1 MQNNKW
7 CVSLVCTEIACHW
20 NKSTEKIARP
30 CKISDLF
37 VTKNPRTKQ
46 RDKKYREDLKSFNP
60 WIEGHRNLNKEKFG
74 NFLTNQMLIKMLLF
88 FSYLTMLIKMR
99 LIWCSKYWA
108 YMLWYSFNQ
117 PWCHWGWPFCSFIKK
132 SAWKKCFGWFNW
144 N

>member
-74 NFLTNQMLIKMLLF
+74 NFLTVNVNQNVNQNVVIFQLLDNADQNEINMMQQILSLYVMIF
-88 FSYLTMLIKMR
+88 FQPTLMPLRLTFLQF
-99 LIWCSKYWA
+99 Y
-108 YMLWYSFNQ
+108 
-117 PWCHWGWPFCSFIKK
+117 
-132 SAWKKCFGWFNW
+132 
-144 N
+144 

>member
-74 NFLTNQMLIKMLLF
+74 NFLTKIKNVNQNVFIFQLLDNADQNEINMMQQILSLYVMIF
-88 FSYLTMLIKMR
+88 FQPTLMPLRLTFLQF
-99 LIWCSKYWA
+99 Y
-108 YMLWYSFNQ
+108 
-117 PWCHWGWPFCSFIKK
+117 
-132 SAWKKCFGWFNW
+132 
-144 N
+144 

>member
-37 VTKNPRTKQ
+37 VTKNSRTKQ

-74 NFLTNQMLIKMLLF
+74 NFLTVNVNQNVNQNVVIFQLLDNADQNEINMMQQILSLYVMIF
-88 FSYLTMLIKMR
+88 FQPTLMPLRLTFLQF
-99 LIWCSKYWA
+99 Y
-108 YMLWYSFNQ
+108 
-117 PWCHWGWPFCSFIKK
+117 
-132 SAWKKCFGWFNW
+132 
-144 N
+144 